1 LKNREAHILLV
12 ENDPQV
18 VSNLLHAFKALGID
32 NPVHVVTNC
41 REALERVQEKGDAA
55 LSPIPRIILLDL
67 DLPEMNGL
75 HVLEA
80 LRKEA
85 RWRASC
91 VFVITGSS
99 TNQQILQAYDYNV
112 AGFIKKPV
120 QYASIQEMVATLQSY
135 WNLIELPN

>member
-1 LKNREAHILLV
+1 MKNREAHILLV

-41 REALERVQEKGDAA
+41 REALERVQGKGDAA
-55 LSPIPRIILLDL
+55 LSPIPKIILLDL

-85 RWRASC
+85 KWRASC

-99 TNQQILQAYDYNV
+99 TNQQILQAYDFNV